1 MAFYL
6 RSKEEHWLRDKLEE
20 GRIVVLDDESEWE
33 IHPDDRVITERWLRI
48 SSIKVEQTQAE
59 HTQKEGYPYR
69 LKNTTERESA
79 RANCLTQSGGRMNGA
94 PEVA

>member
-1 MAFYL
+1 
-6 RSKEEHWLRDKLEE
+6 
-20 GRIVVLDDESEWE
+20 
-33 IHPDDRVITERWLRI
+33 
-48 SSIKVEQTQAE
+48 VEQTQAE

-79 RANCLTQSGGRMNGA
+79 RANCLTQSGGRMNSA